1 MSEASIRRLQ
11 RRFILISMTS
21 LAIVI
26 FIISGLMNI
35 GNLLSSRTAIES
47 LMSEICENRGVLPD
61 VSENRQENEKSEE
74 RDAESRYTDT
84 LHYDLLSIFGIER
97 DTDALSPGY
106 RDSTRFFAVL
116 FHADGTLDEIKTSRI
131 SSIDED
137 AAVELAEL
145 AKNRGIRFG
154 RSGAFYYKYHRY
166 DDGSSIVIYMDC
178 TAEIRAYLRVLYISL
193 IIGFS
198 SLLLAFPLVCF
209 FSNRAVRP
217 EIRNVER
224 QRQFITNASHE
235 LKTPL
240 SVIRAN
246 TELLELMEGENEW
259 TESTLRQV
267 DHMNDLI
274 KNLVMLSRSEEMV
287 DRSSMTEINVTDT
300 ISETVETFRPVAIQ
314 AGKTLTVSIRDEI
327 RMITDRDMIEQLTS
341 LLIDNAIKYCDDDGV
356 VEVNASQKGRGLRLV
371 VSNTYANGKGQDYS
385 RFFDRFYRADASRSE
400 QKKGYGIGLSI
411 AQNIVQLN
419 KGSINASWKDG
430 VISFTCVIP

>member
-1 MSEASIRRLQ
+1 
-11 RRFILISMTS
+11 
-21 LAIVI
+21 
-26 FIISGLMNI
+26 
-35 GNLLSSRTAIES
+35 
-47 LMSEICENRGVLPD
+47 
-61 VSENRQENEKSEE
+61 
-74 RDAESRYTDT
+74 
-84 LHYDLLSIFGIER
+84 
-97 DTDALSPGY
+97 
-106 RDSTRFFAVL
+106 
-116 FHADGTLDEIKTSRI
+116 
-131 SSIDED
+131 
-137 AAVELAEL
+137 
-145 AKNRGIRFG
+145 
-154 RSGAFYYKYHRY
+154 
-166 DDGSSIVIYMDC
+166 
-178 TAEIRAYLRVLYISL
+178 
-193 IIGFS
+193 
-198 SLLLAFPLVCF
+198 
-209 FSNRAVRP
+209 
-217 EIRNVER
+217 
-224 QRQFITNASHE
+224 
-235 LKTPL
+235 
-240 SVIRAN
+240 
-246 TELLELMEGENEW
+246 MEGENEW

>member
-21 LAIVI
+21 LAVVI

-35 GNLLSSRTAIES
+35 GNLMSSRTAIEN
-47 LMSEICENRGVLPD
+47 LMTEICDSRGVLP
-61 VSENRQENEKSEE
+61 ELEEKREESEE

-84 LHYDLLSIFGIER
+84 LHYDLLSIFGLER
-97 DTDALSPGY
+97 EVDVLSPGY

-116 FHADGTLDEIKTSRI
+116 FNEDGSLEEIKTGRI

-137 AAVELAEL
+137 AAIEL
-145 AKNRGIRFG
+145 AKLAKDRGTRFG
-154 RSGAFYYKYHRY
+154 RSGAFYYKYAKY
-166 DDGSSIVIYMDC
+166 DDGSSIVVYMDC
-178 TAEIRAYLRVLYISL
+178 TAEVRAYLRVLYISL

-198 SLLLAFPLVCF
+198 SLLLAFPLVCY

-217 EIRNVER
+217 EIRNAER

-246 TELLELMEGENEW
+246 TELLELMNGENEW
-259 TESTLRQV
+259 TASTLRQV
-267 DHMNDLI
+267 DHMNDLV
-274 KNLVMLSRSEEMV
+274 KNLVLLSRSEETV
-287 DRSSMTEINVTDT
+287 DRSAMTETDVTKVLG
-300 ISETVETFRPVAIQ
+300 ETAETFRPVAIQ
-314 AGKTLTVSIRDEI
+314 AGKTLSVDIQDGI
-327 RMITDRDMIEQLTS
+327 HMVTDRDTIAQLAS
-341 LLIDNAIKYCDDDGV
+341 LLIDNAIKYCDDGGTV
-356 VEVNASQKGRGLRLV
+356 SVSAAQKGRGLRLV
-371 VSNTYANGKGQDYS
+371 VSNSYAGGKGQDYH
-385 RFFDRFYRADASRSE
+385 RFFDRFYRADQSHSD

-411 AQNIVQLN
+411 VQNIVQMYR
-419 KGSINASWKDG
+419 GSINASWKDG